1 MSSVKLSE
9 ARVAMAAPD
18 TKAIIFDCFGVLY
31 LGAHRALEERW
42 PEHAVELDNLTRQ
55 LDYGYM
61 DKDEYCLQAS
71 KIAGVGPEKIEDIL
85 KSEHT
90 MNAPLVAYIEK
101 ELKPKYKIG
110 MVSNIGRGWIQNMFD
125 DYLLHDVFDVVVQ
138 SGDEGVTK
146 PHPQIYELCAER
158 LELEPAECLFVDDL
172 PENIAGAD
180 AAGMQGVVYGNLY
193 DLKKEL
199 NELLK

>member
-1 MSSVKLSE
+1 
-9 ARVAMAAPD
+9 MAAQD
-18 TKAIIFDCFGVLY
+18 IKAIIFDCFGVLY

-42 PEHAVELDNLTRQ
+42 PKHATELDNLTRQ

-61 DKDEYCLQAS
+61 DKDEYCKVAAS
-71 KIAGVGPEKIEDIL
+71 IVSSSPQKIEGIL

-90 MNAPLVAYIEK
+90 LNSPLITYIEK
-101 ELKPKYKIG
+101 ELKPHYKIG

-125 DYLLHDVFDVVVQ
+125 EYLLENVFDVVVQ

-158 LELEPAECLFVDDL
+158 LELETDECLFIDDL
-172 PENIAGAD
+172 PENVAGAD
-180 AAGMQGVVYGNLY
+180 AAGMRGIVYGNLY
-193 DLKKEL
+193 DLKKEIA
-199 NELLK
+199 EVVS

>member
-1 MSSVKLSE
+1 
-9 ARVAMAAPD
+9 MAAQD
-18 TKAIIFDCFGVLY
+18 IKAIVFDCFGVLY

-42 PEHAVELDNLTRQ
+42 PKHATELDNLTRQ

-61 DKDEYCLQAS
+61 DKDEYCRVAAD
-71 KIAGVGPEKIEDIL
+71 IVGSTAQKIEDIL

-90 MNAPLVAYIEK
+90 LNSPLITYIEK
-101 ELKPKYKIG
+101 ELKPKYKIA
-110 MVSNIGRGWIQNMFD
+110 MVSNIGRGWIQSMFD
-125 DYLLHDVFDVVVQ
+125 EYLLDNVFDVVVQ

-158 LELEPAECLFVDDL
+158 LELDTDQCVMVDDL

-180 AAGMQGVVYGNLY
+180 AAGMRGIVYGNLR
-193 DLKKEL
+193 DLQKEL
-199 NELLK
+199 TELLR

>member
-1 MSSVKLSE
+1 
-9 ARVAMAAPD
+9 MAAQD

-42 PEHAVELDNLTRQ
+42 PVHAVELDNLTRQ

-61 DKDEYCLQAS
+61 DKDEYCKQAGL
-71 KIAGVGPEKIEDIL
+71 IVGVSPDEIESIL

-90 MNAPLVAYIEK
+90 LNHPLISYIEK
-101 ELKPKYKIG
+101 DLTPHYKIA
-110 MVSNIGRGWIQNMFD
+110 MISNIGRGWIQNMFD
-125 DYLLHDVFDVVVQ
+125 DHLLNDVFEVVVQ

-146 PHPQIYELCAER
+146 PHPQIFELAAER
-158 LELEPAECLFVDDL
+158 LGCEPAQCIIVDDL

-180 AAGMQGVVYGNLY
+180 AAGMRGIVYGNLHNLKI
-193 DLKKEL
+193 DLAKEL
-199 NELLK
+199 S

>member
-1 MSSVKLSE
+1 MI
-9 ARVAMAAPD
+9 
-18 TKAIIFDCFGVLY
+18 KAIIFDCFGVLY

-42 PEHAVELDNLTRQ
+42 PRHAIELDNLTRQ

-61 DKDEYCLQAS
+61 DKDEYCRVA
-71 KIAGVGPEKIEDIL
+71 AGIVGSSAQKIEEIL

-90 MNAPLVAYIEK
+90 LNSPLITYIEK
-101 ELKPKYKIG
+101 ELKPKYKIA

-146 PHPQIYELCAER
+146 PHPQIFELCAER
-158 LELEPAECLFVDDL
+158 LNLETDECVMIDDL

-180 AAGMQGVVYGNLY
+180 AAGMSGIVYGNLR
-193 DLKKEL
+193 DLQKEL
-199 NELLK
+199 AIFSSMIAEEVV

>member
-1 MSSVKLSE
+1 M
-9 ARVAMAAPD
+9 MGI
-18 TKAIIFDCFGVLY
+18 KAIIFDCFGVLY
-31 LGAHRALEERW
+31 MGAHRALEERW
-42 PEHAVELDNLTRQ
+42 PHHAIELDNLTRQ

-71 KIAGVGPEKIEDIL
+71 KVVGVEAAKIEDIL
-85 KSEHT
+85 RSEHT
-90 MNAPLVAYIEK
+90 INAPLISYIEND
-101 ELKPKYKIG
+101 LKPKYKIG
-110 MVSNIGRGWIQNMFD
+110 MVSNIGRGWIQNMFNEH
-125 DYLLHDVFDVVVQ
+125 LLNDVFDVVVQ

-158 LELEPAECLFVDDL
+158 LDLEPEECLFIDDL

-180 AAGMQGVVYGNLY
+180 AAGMQGIVYGNLY

-199 NELLK
+199 LKAVA

>member
-1 MSSVKLSE
+1 
-9 ARVAMAAPD
+9 MAAQD
-18 TKAIIFDCFGVLY
+18 IKAIVFDCFGVLY

-42 PEHAVELDNLTRQ
+42 PKHATELDNLTRQ

-61 DKDEYCLQAS
+61 DKDEYCRVAAD
-71 KIAGVGPEKIEDIL
+71 IVGSTAQKIEDIL

-90 MNAPLVAYIEK
+90 LNSPLITYIEK
-101 ELKPKYKIG
+101 ELKPKYKIA

-125 DYLLHDVFDVVVQ
+125 EYLLENVFDVVVQ

-146 PHPQIYELCAER
+146 PHPQIFELCAER
-158 LELEPAECLFVDDL
+158 LDLDTDQCVMVDDL

-180 AAGMQGVVYGNLY
+180 AAGMRGIVYGNLR
-193 DLKKEL
+193 DLQKEL
-199 NELLK
+199 AELLK

>member
-1 MSSVKLSE
+1 
-9 ARVAMAAPD
+9 MAAPGI
-18 TKAIIFDCFGVLY
+18 KAIIFDCFGVLY

-42 PEHAVELDNLTRQ
+42 PQHATDLDNLTRQ

-61 DKDEYCLQAS
+61 DKDEYCQAAAD
-71 KIAGVGPEKIEDIL
+71 IVGSSAQKIEDIL

-90 MNAPLVAYIEK
+90 LNSPLINYIERD
-101 ELKPKYKIG
+101 LKPKHKIA
-110 MVSNIGRGWIQNMFD
+110 MISNIGRGWLQNMFD
-125 DYLLHDVFDVVVQ
+125 DYLLHDVFDEVIQ

-158 LELEPAECLFVDDL
+158 LGLEPEQCIFVDDL

-180 AAGMQGVVYGNLY
+180 AAGMRGIVYGNLY

-199 NELLK
+199 TELLK

>member
-1 MSSVKLSE
+1 M
-9 ARVAMAAPD
+9 

-31 LGAHRALEERW
+31 MGAHRALEERW
-42 PEHAVELDNLTRQ
+42 PQYATELDNLTRQ

-61 DKDEYCLQAS
+61 DKNEYCEAAA
-71 KIAGVGPEKIEDIL
+71 KIVSSEAKKIEDIL
-85 KSEHT
+85 RSEHT
-90 MNAPLVAYIEK
+90 LNAPLISYIEK

-110 MVSNIGRGWIQNMFD
+110 MLSNIGRGWLQNMFD
-125 DYLLHDVFDVVVQ
+125 DYMLHDVFDAVVQ

-146 PHPQIYELCAER
+146 PHPQIFELTSER
-158 LELEPAECLFVDDL
+158 LGVEPDECIMVYDL

-180 AAGMQGVVYGNLY
+180 AAGMSGIVYGNLF

-199 NELLK
+199 SQLLQ

>member
-1 MSSVKLSE
+1 MKPSAGK
-9 ARVAMAAPD
+9 VAMAAPD
-18 TKAIIFDCFGVLY
+18 IKAIIFDCFGVLY

-42 PEHAVELDNLTRQ
+42 PEHAIELDNLTRQ

-71 KIAGVGPEKIEDIL
+71 KIVGVEPAKIEDIL

-90 MNAPLVAYIEK
+90 INAPLVSYIEY

-125 DYLLHDVFDVVVQ
+125 EHLLNNVFDVVVQ

-158 LELEPAECLFVDDL
+158 LGLEPEECLFIDDL

-180 AAGMQGVVYGNLY
+180 AAGMQGIVYGNLY

-199 NELLK
+199 PKAVA